1 MSQSRDDILAA
12 IRRSL
17 ASAHLPSARP
27 TLPAPPYAPPAIT
40 DVPGMIDSFERELT
54 PVKGKVHRA
63 ASAADAVARVLDL
76 LKDCGGTD
84 LLAWADDEL
93 LLPELPAAL
102 RAGGYRALDAAVP
115 EDPAG
120 HAAKLAELGR
130 AVAGITGALAGLAD
144 TGTLVVS
151 SSPKRPRLASLLP
164 PVHIAILPAAR
175 LYPTQ
180 PAFWADQ
187 RESIAAGANLV
198 FITGPSRTADIE
210 LIPTFGVHGP
220 KQLHVVITP

>member
-1 MSQSRDDILAA
+1 MSQAQTDILAA

-17 ASAHLPSARP
+17 VSAHLPSARP
-27 TLPAPPYAPPAIT
+27 TLPDPPYAPPAIT
-40 DVPGMIDSFERELT
+40 DVEGMIASFERELT
-54 PVKGKVHRA
+54 PLKGKVHRA
-63 ASAADAVARVLDL
+63 ASASDAIERVLDL
-76 LKDCGGTD
+76 LKDCGGTE
-84 LLAWADDEL
+84 LLAWDDE
-93 LLPELPAAL
+93 ELPVPGLAAVI
-102 RAGGYRALDAAVP
+102 RQAGYRTLDAMVP
-115 EDPAG
+115 ADPAG

-130 AVAGITGALAGLAD
+130 AAAGVTGALAGLAD

-151 SSPKRPRLASLLP
+151 SSPTRSRLASLLP
-164 PVHIAILPAAR
+164 PMHIAVLPASR

-180 PAFWADQ
+180 PAFWAANRDA
-187 RESIAAGANLV
+187 IAHGANLV